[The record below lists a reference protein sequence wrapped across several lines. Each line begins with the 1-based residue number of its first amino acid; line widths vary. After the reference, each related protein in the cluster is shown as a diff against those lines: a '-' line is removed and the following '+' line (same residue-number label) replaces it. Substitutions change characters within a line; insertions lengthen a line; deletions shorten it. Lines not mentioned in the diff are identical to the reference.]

1 MKEESVEILQKA
13 IDIEVFG
20 NDFYKKLSNSV
31 DNKEGKALLTYLA
44 NAEEEHKKRLESM
57 LNKFGAES
65 RKTDID
71 TLMADIL
78 MDEGIQKI
86 FKGLMKK
93 EKLETVDAIEALK
106 LGIEVEAK
114 SIDFYKNNAE
124 KSPESDI
131 VSLFTDL
138 SNWEKE
144 HLEILSENVR
154 SLKDEGVWYG
164 YVPILEG

>member
-20 NDFYKKLSNSV
+20 YDYYKKIGNSV
-31 DNKEGKALLTYLA
+31 DNKEGKALLIYLA

-57 LNKFGAES
+57 LNKFGGVT

-93 EKLETVDAIEALK
+93 EKFETVDAIEALK
-106 LGIEVEAK
+106 LGMEVEAK
-114 SIDFYKNNAE
+114 SIDFYNNNAE

-131 VSLFTDL
+131 VSLFTEL

>member
-1 MKEESVEILQKA
+1 LKEESVEILQKA